1 MEYPMDLI
9 VNVPYGPYT
18 RSSAVITAENFESLL
33 TEAVPEK
40 AFKEFEEIRK
50 TKWKHVNI
58 KFCFQ
63 DLEIEYAVDLVKRS
77 LLRSTSAEEV
87 PVISFPAAGS
97 RSSFP
102 MKKILR
108 RRPQSELLRQ
118 IFCDLPKQVLM
129 FGGSY

>member
-9 VNVPYGPYT
+9 INVPYGPYT

-50 TKWKHVNI
+50 TKWQHVNI

-63 DLEIEYAVDLVKRS
+63 DLEIEYVFDMEKRVIATIYFS
-77 LLRSTSAEEV
+77 RRSTSE
-87 PVISFPAAGS
+87 ILS
-97 RSSFP
+97 RSRTPVEFSVE
-102 MKKILR
+102 KDLKAETSERAAEAGIL
-108 RRPQSELLRQ
+108 
-118 IFCDLPKQVLM
+118 
-129 FGGSY
+129 

>member
-63 DLEIEYAVDLVKRS
+63 DLEIEYALDLEKKIIATVYFSR
-77 LLRSTSAEEV
+77 RSTGEILSCSRTPVEFSGGDDLKTETSVRAAE
-87 PVISFPAAGS
+87 AD
-97 RSSFP
+97 
-102 MKKILR
+102 IL
-108 RRPQSELLRQ
+108 
-118 IFCDLPKQVLM
+118 
-129 FGGSY
+129 YH

>member
-1 MEYPMDLI
+1 MECPMDLI

-18 RSSAVITAENFESLL
+18 KESTVITAENFESLL

-63 DLEIEYAVDLVKRS
+63 DLEIEYAVDLEKKIIVTVYFSRKSTGEILSCSRTPVEFS
-77 LLRSTSAEEV
+77 LEKDLKAETSARFAE
-87 PVISFPAAGS
+87 AD
-97 RSSFP
+97 
-102 MKKILR
+102 IL
-108 RRPQSELLRQ
+108 
-118 IFCDLPKQVLM
+118 
-129 FGGSY
+129 

>member
-1 MEYPMDLI
+1 MEYPIDLI

-18 RSSAVITAENFESLL
+18 RRSAVITAESFESLL

-63 DLEIEYAVDLVKRS
+63 DLEIEYAIDLEKKIIATVYFSR
-77 LLRSTSAEEV
+77 RSTGDILSCSRTPVEFSVEEDLRAETSER
-87 PVISFPAAGS
+87 AAETG
-97 RSSFP
+97 
-102 MKKILR
+102 
-108 RRPQSELLRQ
+108 LL
-118 IFCDLPKQVLM
+118 
-129 FGGSY
+129 

>member
-1 MEYPMDLI
+1 MDLI

-18 RSSAVITAENFESLL
+18 RSSAVISAENFESLL

-63 DLEIEYAVDLVKRS
+63 DLEIEYVIDLEKKVIATVYFSR
-77 LLRSTSAEEV
+77 RSTGEILSCSKVPAEFSDEEDLKTETSV
-87 PVISFPAAGS
+87 RAAEAG
-97 RSSFP
+97 
-102 MKKILR
+102 IL
-108 RRPQSELLRQ
+108 
-118 IFCDLPKQVLM
+118 
-129 FGGSY
+129 

>member
-1 MEYPMDLI
+1 MEYPIDLI

-18 RSSAVITAENFESLL
+18 RRSAVITAESFKSLL

-63 DLEIEYAVDLVKRS
+63 DLEIEYALDLEKKVIATVYFSR
-77 LLRSTSAEEV
+77 RSTGE
-87 PVISFPAAGS
+87 ILS
-97 RSSFP
+97 RSRTPVEFSVEEDL
-102 MKKILR
+102 KAETSERAAEAGIL
-108 RRPQSELLRQ
+108 
-118 IFCDLPKQVLM
+118 
-129 FGGSY
+129 